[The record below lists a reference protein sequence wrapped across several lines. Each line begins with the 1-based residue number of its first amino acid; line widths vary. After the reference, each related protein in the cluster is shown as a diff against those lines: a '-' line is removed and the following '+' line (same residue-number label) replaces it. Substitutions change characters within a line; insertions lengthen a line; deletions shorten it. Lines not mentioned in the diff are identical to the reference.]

1 MKGTR
6 KIHQF
11 FTNPLAD
18 QKILHYQFLHLC
30 KHYLELNLDN
40 CAYVTKSLLFSIS
53 SHLLCPSSHD
63 FSSHVSEERGVILLF
78 EHSSSQVSEIVHF
91 EIFSCPQENQLAQQF
106 FGKFN
111 LLLFFLIS

>member
-1 MKGTR
+1 ML
-6 KIHQF
+6 Q
-11 FTNPLAD
+11 
-18 QKILHYQFLHLC
+18 
-30 KHYLELNLDN
+30 
-40 CAYVTKSLLFSIS
+40 SLYSLY